1 MNITNNLILCF
12 FSSSLKNH
20 GCRNS
25 TMTSLTG
32 KQLLVPVLLIA
43 VMAVASMAVVPF
55 VAFAQTTPGE
65 DENGDNTLTD
75 QADNSTA
82 TTPSDNSTMTAPSD
96 NGTATDQADNS
107 TATTPS
113 ENGTA
118 TAPSDNA
125 TAAGPEATTIT
136 GTIKVNANQTAGD
149 INPDIL
155 AVPEANATQI
165 ALTQVTNGTALDTQ
179 LDVVQGYLAYTVTVV
194 DVANHNLYHVIVDPG
209 DGSVLYASPGIPVG
223 NSFMES
229 SGIEMGGGSSSSG
242 GNEEEDNG

>member
-65 DENGDNTLTD
+65 DENGDNTL
-75 QADNSTA
+75 
-82 TTPSDNSTMTAPSD
+82 
-96 NGTATDQADNS
+96 TDQADNS

-194 DVANHNLYHVIVDPG
+194 DVANHNLYHIIVDPG